1 MKEPELRTIPTV
13 VFAHK
18 FSTDKHHVVLE
29 SPYHIVEITGVLEGS
44 LTVRQNGV
52 TEQADPGDII
62 TNFYRS
68 PLYVDTDK
76 FHIHQTVC
84 FGFDPV
90 EPFYGIPL
98 VTHAERGT
106 AQIMRLIGEIIRV
119 RTLYPEKTLRASGLF
134 MQLIGELCSC
144 SEQDSAASPGDRL
157 YVKRAKEYIFEHIT
171 EPIMQKNVASHLGIT
186 PEYLCTIFK
195 KTDGR
200 SVIRFINEL
209 KLENV
214 RNLMETRNIPLWQAA
229 AQYGFSD
236 PNYVSKLYKKYYG
249 HNVTNQSRKIK

>member
-1 MKEPELRTIPTV
+1 MKEPEFKTV
-13 VFAHK
+13 PGIVFAHR
-18 FSTDKHHVVLE
+18 FSTDKYHVMLE
-29 SPYHIVEITGVLEGS
+29 SSYHIMEITGVIEGS
-44 LTVRQNGV
+44 LTVTQNGV
-52 TEQADPGDII
+52 TGQADPGDII
-62 TNFYRS
+62 TNFYGS
-68 PLYVDTDK
+68 PLFVDTDK

-90 EPFYGIPL
+90 EPFDGIPL

-106 AQIMRLIGEIIRV
+106 AQIMRLIGDIIRV

-134 MQLIGELCSC
+134 MQLLGELCGC
-144 SEQDSAASPGDRL
+144 NEQDSAASPGDIL
-157 YVKRAKEYIFEHIT
+157 YVRRAKEYIFEHIT
-171 EPIMQKNVASHLGIT
+171 EPIMQKNIASYLDIT
-186 PEYLCTIFK
+186 PEYLCNVFK

-236 PNYVSKLYKKYYG
+236 PNYVSKLYKKYYNENIT
-249 HNVTNQSRKIK
+249 HNKRKTT